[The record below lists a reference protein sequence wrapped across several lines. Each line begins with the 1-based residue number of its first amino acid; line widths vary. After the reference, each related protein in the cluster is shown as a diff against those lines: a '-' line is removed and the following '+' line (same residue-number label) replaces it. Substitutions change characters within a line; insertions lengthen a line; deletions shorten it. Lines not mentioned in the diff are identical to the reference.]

1 MHCLKTR
8 AEVVTLLI
16 SYCALAGSA
25 TAQTW
30 SAPQFVTNGSEA
42 VALPTNGQGA
52 SAILYWLNGP
62 GLLATVGQNGVWSAP
77 VTLSTATSVG
87 NVAVAP
93 NGDVLAVWSFH
104 TNNTT
109 TPVETQAAFYS

>member
-1 MHCLKTR
+1 MHSLNIR
-8 AEVVTLLI
+8 AMKIVTLLMG
-16 SYCALAGSA
+16 CCGLAGSA
-25 TAQTW
+25 AAQTW
-30 SAPQFVTNGSEA
+30 SAPQFAANGSEA
-42 VALPTNGQGA
+42 VALATNGQGT

-62 GLLATVGQNGVWSAP
+62 GLLATVGKNGVWSAP

-109 TPVETQAAFYS
+109 TPI